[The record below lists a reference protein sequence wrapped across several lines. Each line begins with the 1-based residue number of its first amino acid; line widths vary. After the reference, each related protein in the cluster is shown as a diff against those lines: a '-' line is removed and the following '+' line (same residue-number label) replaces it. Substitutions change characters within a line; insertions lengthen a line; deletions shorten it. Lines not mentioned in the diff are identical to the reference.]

1 MWIFHKFG
9 LSLGVRV
16 GGTMPRQ
23 WLSAHSN
30 GRASWLNDYD
40 VMSFCLSWSHM
51 VHTGRHGRTG
61 KEEKDIDHFSSNNE
75 NKTRQPLENRI
86 PGKAPLSPSFPWLTF
101 FCKLISHRCG
111 WTRTGDY
118 GMGTHALNSWTV
130 KPLQCI
136 WLWWGTDRTPTRRPS
151 YEPYLFLSEMCALSW
166 SHTVPNRQPCLSL
179 QCLVSLSSNL
189 EKCPGVQL
197 HNPKG
202 IWKSAE

>member
-23 WLSAHSN
+23 WLSVHSN

-40 VMSFCLSWSHM
+40 FMSFCLSWSHM

-75 NKTRQPLENRI
+75 NKTRQPLENWI

-101 FCKLISHRCG
+101 FCKLISHRCV

-118 GMGTHALNSWTV
+118 GMCVQGDTRIEQLNSQTSAVDMTV
-130 KPLQCI
+130 M
-136 WLWWGTDRTPTRRPS
+136 GDRQDT
-151 YEPYLFLSEMCALSW
+151 
-166 SHTVPNRQPCLSL
+166 
-179 QCLVSLSSNL
+179 
-189 EKCPGVQL
+189 
-197 HNPKG
+197 
-202 IWKSAE
+202 